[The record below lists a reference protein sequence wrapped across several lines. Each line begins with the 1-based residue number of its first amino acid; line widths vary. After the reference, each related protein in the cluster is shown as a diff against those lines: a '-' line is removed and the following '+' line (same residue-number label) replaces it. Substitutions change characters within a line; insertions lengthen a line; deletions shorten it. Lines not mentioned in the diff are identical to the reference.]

1 MTSISVKSTESLTRK
16 ENLVMRQDI
25 INEEWE
31 IPNKAIV
38 CG

>member
-16 ENLVMRQDI
+16 ENPVMRQDI
-25 INEEWE
+25 INEERE